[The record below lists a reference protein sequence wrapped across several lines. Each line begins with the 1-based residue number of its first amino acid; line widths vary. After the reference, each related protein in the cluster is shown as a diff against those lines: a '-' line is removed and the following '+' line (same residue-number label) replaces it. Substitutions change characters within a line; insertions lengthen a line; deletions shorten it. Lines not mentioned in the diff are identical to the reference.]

1 MSQYY
6 QQGGPQDQF
15 GQQGQFG
22 QPNQPMYQ
30 QYANHW
36 DQGTYDQ
43 IPPQEAQQNYQQF
56 IQNAPPQ
63 MVQQVHEQ
71 YYQQMPPQQH
81 AGLMQGLL
89 GGLAQRGIDPRQSG
103 VQNLDPNTMSPQD
116 SARLTGYAQQQAPDV
131 LHQIMGPGGPLGSTG
146 AKLAAAGVLAFAAK
160 QFLGGGA
167 GGGGNSGGGFL

>member
-6 QQGGPQDQF
+6 QQGGP
-15 GQQGQFG
+15 QGQFG

-56 IQNAPPQ
+56 AQNVPPQ
-63 MVQQVHEQ
+63 VFQQAHEQ
-71 YYQQMPPQQH
+71 YYQQMPPEQH
-81 AGLMQGLL
+81 ASLMQGLM
-89 GGLAQRGIDPRQSG
+89 GGLMQRGLDPRQAG
-103 VQNLDPNTMSPQD
+103 VQNTDPYSMSPQD
-116 SARLTGYAQQQAPDV
+116 GARMTSYAQQQAPDV

-160 QFLGGGA
+160 QFLGGG
-167 GGGGNSGGGFL
+167 NSGGGGGGFGGLM

>member
-6 QQGGPQDQF
+6 QQGGP
-15 GQQGQFG
+15 QGQFG

-71 YYQQMPPQQH
+71 YYQQMPPDQH

-89 GGLAQRGIDPRQSG
+89 GGLAQRGLDPRQAG
-103 VQNLDPNTMSPQD
+103 IQNTDPYSMSPQD
-116 SARLTGYAQQQAPDV
+116 SARVTSYAQQQAPDL
-131 LHQIMGPGGPLGSTG
+131 LHQVMGPGGPLGSTG
-146 AKLAAAGVLAFAAK
+146 AKLAVAGIAALAAK
-160 QFLGGGA
+160 QFLGGGM
-167 GGGGNSGGGFL
+167 GGGGGLGGLL